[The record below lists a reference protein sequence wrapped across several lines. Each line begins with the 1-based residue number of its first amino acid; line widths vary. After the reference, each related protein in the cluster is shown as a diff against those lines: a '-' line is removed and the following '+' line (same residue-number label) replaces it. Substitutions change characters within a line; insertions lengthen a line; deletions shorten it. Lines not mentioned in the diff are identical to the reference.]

1 MYANANDNVPGMR
14 TCLTSSAGAHSS
26 RSDTCKMPGAP
37 EHRCHSTLGESI
49 SAGHLFLTIAHLC
62 LFCPPSPNK
71 LEYLLAVS
79 KNLAHPLHPV
89 YDDGKG
95 GGWKWWG

>member
-1 MYANANDNVPGMR
+1 MIWGGGGSPQPHMIYTHHPGSAQMNWQGQYTLRPSRPSTPSQPIPVFAPPHETIGR
-14 TCLTSSAGAHSS
+14 TFS
-26 RSDTCKMPGAP
+26 PGP
-37 EHRCHSTLGESI
+37 
-49 SAGHLFLTIAHLC
+49 
-62 LFCPPSPNK
+62 
-71 LEYLLAVS
+71 